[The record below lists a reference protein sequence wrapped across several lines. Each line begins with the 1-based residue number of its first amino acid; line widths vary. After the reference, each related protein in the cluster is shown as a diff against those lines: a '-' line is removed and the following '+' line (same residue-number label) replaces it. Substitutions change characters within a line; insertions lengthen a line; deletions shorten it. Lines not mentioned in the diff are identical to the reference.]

1 MKSRWKL
8 KVYDLKPVSGFK
20 WRHSPEVKD
29 MKKKKLIFMII
40 MLLVVIPNATFC
52 FPDVSAAQTSAMKI
66 KIGQKAPDF
75 TLKTLDGTEITLSDY
90 FGKKVVM
97 LEFWAT
103 WCNIC
108 VAEIPTIMKNYD
120 KFKDQGFEILAI
132 TLQSGDDAEIAKVIE
147 ELGIEYPVLIDE
159 RLKVAT
165 KIYGLAGPIPLKV
178 IIGADGVVKYS
189 HVGDYPPGEDEVPFV
204 VEDLIMEIPK

>member
-1 MKSRWKL
+1 
-8 KVYDLKPVSGFK
+8 
-20 WRHSPEVKD
+20 
-29 MKKKKLIFMII
+29 MKKKKLIVMII
-40 MLLVVIPNATFC
+40 MLLVVAPNATFC
-52 FPDVSAAQTSAMKI
+52 FPSVSAAQTSAMKI

-75 TLKTLDGTEITLSDY
+75 TLKTLDGAEVTLSDY

-103 WCNIC
+103 WYNIC
-108 VAEIPTIMKNYD
+108 VAEIPGLVKNYE

-132 TLQSGDDAEIAKVIE
+132 TLQSGDDADISKVVEENGIA
-147 ELGIEYPVLIDE
+147 YPVLIDE

-204 VEDLIMEIPK
+204 VEDLILEIPK

>member
-1 MKSRWKL
+1 MKN
-8 KVYDLKPVSGFK
+8 
-20 WRHSPEVKD
+20 
-29 MKKKKLIFMII
+29 KKLIITIVMF
-40 MLLVVIPNATFC
+40 LVVTPHATFC
-52 FPDVSAAQTSAMKI
+52 FPSVSAAQTTAMKV

-75 TLKTLDGTEITLSDY
+75 TLETLDGTKVTLSDY

-108 VAEIPTIMKNYD
+108 VSEIPTLVRNYE
-120 KFKDQGFEILAI
+120 KFKDQGFEIIAV
-132 TLQSGDDAEIAKVIE
+132 TLQSGDDAEISKVIE
-147 ELGIEYPVLIDE
+147 ENGIVYPVVIDE

-178 IIGADGVVKYS
+178 IIGADGVVRYS

-204 VEDLIMEIPK
+204 VEDLIQEIPK

>member
-1 MKSRWKL
+1 MKN
-8 KVYDLKPVSGFK
+8 
-20 WRHSPEVKD
+20 
-29 MKKKKLIFMII
+29 KKLIAIII
-40 MLLVVIPNATFC
+40 MLLVVVPHATFC
-52 FPDVSAAQTSAMKI
+52 FPSVSQAQATAMKI

-75 TLKTLDGTEITLSDY
+75 ALKTTTGEEITLSDY

-108 VAEIPTIMKNYD
+108 VAEIPNLIKNYD
-120 KFKDQGFEILAI
+120 RFKDQGFEILAI
-132 TLQSGDDAEIAKVIE
+132 TLQAGDDEEIARVIRE
-147 ELGIEYPVLIDE
+147 SGISYPVLIDD

-204 VEDLIMEIPK
+204 VEDLLREIPK

>member
-1 MKSRWKL
+1 MKN
-8 KVYDLKPVSGFK
+8 
-20 WRHSPEVKD
+20 
-29 MKKKKLIFMII
+29 KKLILVII
-40 MLLVVIPNATFC
+40 MMLIVAPHATFC
-52 FPDVSAAQTSAMKI
+52 FPGVSAAQTTAMKV

-75 TLKTLDGTEITLSDY
+75 TLKTLDGEKVTLSEY

-108 VAEIPTIMKNYD
+108 VAEIPNLVKNYE

-132 TLQSGDDAEIAKVIE
+132 TLQSGDDAEIGKVIE
-147 ELGIEYPVLIDE
+147 EQGIKYPVLIDE

-165 KIYGLAGPIPLKV
+165 KVYGLAGPIPLKV
-178 IIGADGVVKYS
+178 IIGVDGVVKYS
-189 HVGDYPPGEDEVPFV
+189 HVGDYPPGEDEIPFV
-204 VEDLIMEIPK
+204 VEDLVREIPK

>member
-1 MKSRWKL
+1 MKN
-8 KVYDLKPVSGFK
+8 
-20 WRHSPEVKD
+20 
-29 MKKKKLIFMII
+29 KKLIAMVLA
-40 MLLVVIPNATFC
+40 LLVVTPHATFC
-52 FPDVSAAQTSAMKI
+52 FPSVSVAQTTAMKV

-75 TLKTLDGTEITLSDY
+75 TLKTLDGGEVTLSEY

-108 VAEIPTIMKNYD
+108 VAEIPNLVKNYET
-120 KFKDQGFEILAI
+120 FKDKGFEILAI
-132 TLQSGDDAEIAKVIE
+132 TLQSGDDAEISKVVQE
-147 ELGIEYPVLIDE
+147 NGIQYPVLIDD

-189 HVGDYPPGEDEVPFV
+189 HVGDYPPGEDEIPFV
-204 VEDLIMEIPK
+204 VEDLIQEIPR

>member
-1 MKSRWKL
+1 MT
-8 KVYDLKPVSGFK
+8 
-20 WRHSPEVKD
+20 
-29 MKKKKLIFMII
+29 KKKLVMVIIFM
-40 MLLVVIPNATFC
+40 LVVAPHATFC
-52 FPDVSAAQTSAMKI
+52 FPGVSEAQTTAMKV
-66 KIGQKAPDF
+66 KIGQQAPDF
-75 TLKTLDGTEITLSDY
+75 TLKTLDGSKVTLSDY

-108 VAEIPTIMKNYD
+108 VAEIPSIIKNYE

-132 TLQSGDDAEIAKVIE
+132 TLQSGDDAEIAKVVE
-147 ELGIEYPVLIDE
+147 EHGITYPILIDE

-178 IIGADGVVKYS
+178 VIDVYGIVRYS
-189 HVGDYPPGEDEVPFV
+189 HVGDFPPGEDEIPFV
-204 VEDLIMEIPK
+204 IEDLIQEVPK

>member
-1 MKSRWKL
+1 MRRRRL
-8 KVYDLKPVSGFK
+8 LFIV
-20 WRHSPEVKD
+20 
-29 MKKKKLIFMII
+29 FMVF
-40 MLLVVIPNATFC
+40 MVVPHITFC
-52 FPDVSAAQTSAMKI
+52 FQGISMAQSTAMKV

-108 VAEIPTIMKNYD
+108 KKELPTLIKNYNE
-120 KFKDQGFEILAI
+120 FKDKGFVILGV
-132 TLQSGDDAEIAKVIE
+132 TLQSGDDEEIQEVIDE
-147 ELGIEYPVLIDE
+147 FGIPYPILIDDK
-159 RLKVAT
+159 LKVAT
-165 KIYGLAGPIPLKV
+165 KVYGLSGPIPLKV
-178 IIGADGVVKYS
+178 IIGCDGIVKYS

-204 VEDLIMEIPK
+204 VEDLLQECPAQ

>member
-1 MKSRWKL
+1 MKSR
-8 KVYDLKPVSGFK
+8 
-20 WRHSPEVKD
+20 
-29 MKKKKLIFMII
+29 KLILSIV
-40 MLLVVIPNATFC
+40 MLLVITPYATFC
-52 FPDVSAAQTSAMKI
+52 LPCVAAAQTTAMKV

-75 TLKTLDGTEITLSDY
+75 TLKTLDGEEVTLSDY

-108 VAEIPTIMKNYD
+108 VEEIPVLVRNYQ

-132 TLQSGDDAEIAKVIE
+132 TLQSGDDEEISRIIKE
-147 ELGIEYPVLIDE
+147 KGIDYPVLIDAK
-159 RLKVAT
+159 LKVAT
-165 KIYGLAGPIPLKV
+165 KLYGLAGPIPLKV

-204 VEDLIMEIPK
+204 VEDLIREIPK

>member
-1 MKSRWKL
+1 MNR
-8 KVYDLKPVSGFK
+8 
-20 WRHSPEVKD
+20 
-29 MKKKKLIFMII
+29 KKLVFGIFIFFMI
-40 MLLVVIPNATFC
+40 VPHVTFC
-52 FPDVSAAQTSAMKI
+52 FQGVSLAQSTAMKV

-75 TLKTLDGTEITLSDY
+75 TLQNLDGDEVTLSDY

-108 VAEIPTIMKNYD
+108 KKEIPTLVKNYNTYKD
-120 KFKDQGFEILAI
+120 KGFEILAI
-132 TLQSGDDAEIAKVIE
+132 TLQSGDDEEVREIVEKFNIP
-147 ELGIEYPVLIDE
+147 YPILMDE

-165 KIYGLAGPIPLKV
+165 KVYGLAGPIPLKV
-178 IIGADGVVKYS
+178 IIGCDGNVKYA

-204 VEDLIMEIPK
+204 VEDLVTEAECQQ

>member
-1 MKSRWKL
+1 
-8 KVYDLKPVSGFK
+8 
-20 WRHSPEVKD
+20 

-40 MLLVVIPNATFC
+40 MVLIVAPNATFC
-52 FPDVSAAQTSAMKI
+52 FPGVSAAQTSAMKI

-75 TLKTLDGTEITLSDY
+75 TLKTLDGTEVTLSDY

-108 VAEIPTIMKNYD
+108 VSEIPNIMKSYD
-120 KFKDQGFEILAI
+120 KFKDKGFEILAI
-132 TLQSGDDAEIAKVIE
+132 TLQSGDDAEIGKVIE
-147 ELGIEYPVLIDE
+147 ELGITYPVLIDE

-204 VEDLIMEIPK
+204 VEDLIQEIPK

>member
-1 MKSRWKL
+1 
-8 KVYDLKPVSGFK
+8 
-20 WRHSPEVKD
+20 
-29 MKKKKLIFMII
+29 
-40 MLLVVIPNATFC
+40 MLLVFVIFMVVPHITFC
-52 FPDVSAAQTSAMKI
+52 FQGISLAQSTAMKV

-75 TLKTLDGTEITLSDY
+75 TLKSLDGTEITLSDY

-108 VAEIPTIMKNYD
+108 KKEIPNLVKNYND
-120 KFKDQGFEILAI
+120 FKDRGFVILGI
-132 TLQSGDDAEIAKVIE
+132 TLQSGEDAEIQEVVNE
-147 ELGIEYPVLIDE
+147 HGIPYPILIDDK
-159 RLKVAT
+159 LTVAT
-165 KIYGLAGPIPLKV
+165 KVYGLAGPIPLKV

-204 VEDLIMEIPK
+204 VEDLIQEIAAGQ

>member
-1 MKSRWKL
+1 MKN
-8 KVYDLKPVSGFK
+8 
-20 WRHSPEVKD
+20 
-29 MKKKKLIFMII
+29 KKLVLVII
-40 MLLVVIPNATFC
+40 ALFIVVYGATLC
-52 FPDVSAAQTSAMKI
+52 LPGISSAQTTAMKV

-75 TLKTLDGTEITLSDY
+75 TLKTLEGEEITLSDY

-108 VAEIPTIMKNYD
+108 VEEIPNILKNYD
-120 KFKDQGFEILAI
+120 RFKDMGFEILAI
-132 TLQSGDDAEIAKVIE
+132 TLQSGDDEEIKRVID
-147 ELGIEYPVLIDE
+147 ELGVSYPVLIDE
-159 RLKVAT
+159 KLKVAT

-189 HVGDYPPGEDEVPFV
+189 HVGDYPPGEDEIPFV
-204 VEDLIMEIPK
+204 VEDLIGEIPK

>member
-1 MKSRWKL
+1 MKN
-8 KVYDLKPVSGFK
+8 
-20 WRHSPEVKD
+20 
-29 MKKKKLIFMII
+29 KKLVLTIV
-40 MLLVVIPNATFC
+40 MLFFVAPNATFC
-52 FPDVSAAQTSAMKI
+52 FPGVSVAQTTAMKV

-75 TLKTLDGTEITLSDY
+75 TLKTLDGQKITLSDY

-108 VAEIPTIMKNYD
+108 VEEIPNLVKNYD
-120 KFKDQGFEILAI
+120 SFKDKGFEILAI
-132 TLQSGDDAEIAKVIE
+132 TLQSGEDAEIGRVID

-165 KIYGLAGPIPLKV
+165 KVYGLAGPIPLKV
-178 IIGADGVVKYS
+178 VIGADGIVKYS
-189 HVGDYPPGEDEVPFV
+189 HVGDYPPGEDEIPFV
-204 VEDLIMEIPK
+204 VEDLIQEIPK

>member
-1 MKSRWKL
+1 MKN
-8 KVYDLKPVSGFK
+8 
-20 WRHSPEVKD
+20 
-29 MKKKKLIFMII
+29 KKLIVMII
-40 MLLVVIPNATFC
+40 MMLVVAPNATFC
-52 FPDVSAAQTSAMKI
+52 FPSVSIAQTNAMKV

-75 TLKTLDGTEITLSDY
+75 TLKTLDGTEVTLSDY

-108 VAEIPTIMKNYD
+108 VAEIPNIVKNYE

-132 TLQSGDDAEIAKVIE
+132 TLQSGDDEEIGKVIGE
-147 ELGIEYPVLIDE
+147 HGIKYPVLIDD

-178 IIGADGVVKYS
+178 IIGVDGVVKYT
-189 HVGDYPPGEDEVPFV
+189 HVGDFPPGEDEVPFV
-204 VEDLIMEIPK
+204 LEDLIQEIPK

>member
-1 MKSRWKL
+1 
-8 KVYDLKPVSGFK
+8 VPGFK
-20 WRHSPEVKD
+20 WRHYPEVEN
-29 MKKKKLIFMII
+29 MKKRKLFIMIV
-40 MLLVVIPNATFC
+40 MLLFVAPNATFC
-52 FPDVSAAQTSAMKI
+52 FPGVSSAQTTAMKV

-75 TLKTLDGTEITLSDY
+75 TLKTLDGGEVSLSDY

-108 VAEIPTIMKNYD
+108 VAEIPNIVKNYD

-132 TLQSGDDAEIAKVIE
+132 TLQSGDDAEIGRVVK

-178 IIGADGVVKYS
+178 VIGADGIVKYS
-189 HVGDYPPGEDEVPFV
+189 HVGDFPPGEDEIPFV
-204 VEDLIMEIPK
+204 IEDLIQEIPK